1 MAPAHRRR
9 PIPPGHPRR
18 RSLRRPLGAALALS
32 LAAGPLLL
40 SVQAWAG
47 ESAAPPPN
55 PTTTARSGGATDQP
69 PDRTDRPGP
78 ETPRLVRPLQRV
90 PGLNI
95 IDADASAASTP
106 TFGEPSIAINPAN
119 PQQIAITRFGPK
131 PGSRWDNAAQLLYS
145 TNGGTSWTPESAI
158 PVPPGV
164 PGTSGGPCDQTIDYG
179 RNGTL
184 YGTFLNCNNGAN
196 VVVTG
201 STTDPTKASS
211 WAWNN
216 PTPTT
221 TQLTTGTHPFNDQPW
236 LITNP
241 DTGTPTQDNVY
252 VGYQDFNAP
261 GTTASPHDRVNVAR
275 NHASPVDFPT
285 ANDVGVGSGA
295 LNDSIN
301 GGLRLA
307 GDPRNGAVYA
317 LYQQGGSNMVSQPQ
331 PVTIRI
337 NRSTDGGRTW
347 DLGNPRSPSTP
358 PTTATDGVTV
368 ASVSS
373 DQGGQGFKFGGVNA
387 LLGGIHHAA
396 VDPTSGDV
404 FVAYGVDVSG
414 TNQIRLRRLTD
425 NGANDLT
432 IGSEVNVSTSTNAAL
447 PSVAVL
453 SDGTVGVL
461 YLTSDGNN
469 TNGFPIFTAH
479 LARSF
484 DHGATFTDFS
494 LRTYTTPM
502 GTPGAPTERLFGDYE
517 QLKAVGTT
525 FYGAFV
531 GNLNG
536 TGQTTA
542 QPTDTIFFS
551 VPKTATS
558 STLTS
563 SANPSVY
570 GQPVTFTAT
579 VVPTPDGG
587 TVTFKVD
594 GTQLGSPVPVDTT
607 TGKATSA
614 AISSLTV
621 GDHTVE
627 ATYSGDLDFQGN
639 TAMSLT
645 QTVNQA
651 SVTTTLASSDG
662 GQAAFGQPVTFT
674 DTVCPAPPSTD
685 PALPPS
691 GTVTFRD
698 GSTVLGTGTLAPGG
712 GAHCGQAQVTFG
724 NLLPGSHTITAQYSG
739 DGSFLAGGPETLT
752 EVVTCANVITG
763 DVHGGVDATAPST
776 CVIGATVHG
785 SVRGAAG
792 GALFIGDSTVFGG
805 VHSENGTLFGMCGS
819 STTGTVEVGRAS
831 GFVLVGDPGD
841 DGCTGN
847 RVNGSVHLDDN
858 HAGAELIANRI
869 GGSVE
874 VNGTTGTGPF
884 PEDSRAEIE
893 GNTIGGSLHC
903 TGNNPPPTNGG
914 NPNTVHGA
922 RTGQCANL

>member
-9 PIPPGHPRR
+9 PIPPGGLLR

-32 LAAGPLLL
+32 LATGPLLL
-40 SVQAWAG
+40 SVQARAD
-47 ESAAPPPN
+47 ERAAPPAG
-55 PTTTARSGGATDQP
+55 TTASGSPGGATDQP
-69 PDRTDRPGP
+69 PDRTERPGP
-78 ETPRLVRPLQRV
+78 ETPRLVRPQHRV
-90 PGLNI
+90 PGLFI
-95 IDADASAASTP
+95 IDADAKANSGT

-119 PQQIAITRFGPK
+119 TQQIAITRFGPR
-131 PGSRWDNAAQLLYS
+131 PGNRWNNNADLLYS
-145 TNGGTSWTPESAI
+145 TDGGNTWTDETTI

-164 PGTSGGPCDQTIDYG
+164 SGTSGGPCDQTIDYG

-184 YGTFLNCNNGAN
+184 YGTFLTCTNQAA
-196 VVVTG
+196 VIVTG
-201 STTDPTKASS
+201 STTDPAKASS
-211 WAWNN
+211 WTWNN

-221 TQLTTGTHPFNDQPW
+221 TQLTTDTHTNNDQPW
-236 LITNP
+236 LIVNP
-241 DTGTPTQDNVY
+241 DTGTPSQDNVY
-252 VGYQDFNAP
+252 VGYQDFNAA
-261 GTTASPHDRVNVAR
+261 GSTISPHDRVNVSR
-275 NHASPVDFPT
+275 NNASPVNFPT
-285 ANDVGVGSGA
+285 ANDQGVGSGA
-295 LNDSIN
+295 LNDGIN

-317 LYQQGGSNMVSQPQ
+317 LYQQGGSNTVSQPQ

-347 DLGNPRSPSTP
+347 DLGNAPGTPS
-358 PTTATDGVTV
+358 DGITV

-373 DQGGQGFKFGGVNA
+373 DQGNQGFKFGGVNA
-387 LLGGIHHAA
+387 LIGGVHHAA

-404 FVAYGVDVSG
+404 YVAYGVDVSL

-425 NGANDLT
+425 NGANNLT
-432 IGSEVNVSTSTNAAL
+432 VGPEVNVSASTNAAL

-453 SDGTVGVL
+453 SDGTIGVL

-469 TNGFPIFTAH
+469 AKGFPTFTAH

-484 DHGATFTDFS
+484 DHGATFTDS
-494 LRTYTTPM
+494 PLQSYNTQVGNTGNPN
-502 GTPGAPTERLFGDYE
+502 ERLFGDYQ

-525 FYGAFV
+525 FYGSFI

-536 TGQTTA
+536 PASTTN

-551 VPKTATS
+551 IPKTATS

-563 SANPSVY
+563 SADPSVY

-587 TVTFKVD
+587 TVTFTVD
-594 GTQLGSPVPVDTT
+594 GTQLGNPVPVDTT
-607 TGKATSA
+607 TGKATSD
-614 AISSLTV
+614 AIASLGV
-621 GDHTVE
+621 GDHTVK
-627 ATYSGDLDFQGN
+627 AVYSGDITFQGD

-651 SVTTTLASSDG
+651 SVATTLTSSDG
-662 GQAAFGQPVTFT
+662 GQAAFGNPVTFT
-674 DTVCPAPPSTD
+674 DTVCAAPPSTD

-691 GTVTFRD
+691 GTVTFKD
-698 GSTVLGTGTLAPGG
+698 GTTLLGTGTLAPGG
-712 GAHCGQAQVTFG
+712 GAHCAQAQLAFA

-739 DGSFLAGGPETLT
+739 DGNFLAPGPETVT
-752 EVVTCANVITG
+752 ELVTCANVITG
-763 DVHGGVDATAPST
+763 DVHGGVEATAPST

-785 SVRGAAG
+785 TVHGAAG
-792 GALFIGDSTVFGG
+792 GALFIGNSTVFGS
-805 VHSENGTLFGMCGS
+805 VHSENGTLFGMCGTT
-819 STTGTVEVGRAS
+819 TTGTLEVDGAS
-831 GFVLVGDPGD
+831 GFVVVGDPGD

-847 RVNGSVHLDDN
+847 RVNGSVHLGDN

-869 GGSVE
+869 GGSVQ
-874 VNGTTGTGPF
+874 VDGTTGTGPF
-884 PEDSRAEIE
+884 PEDTQAEIE

-903 TGNNPPPTNGG
+903 TGNTPPPTNGG
-914 NPNTVHGA
+914 NANTVSGS